1 MTRAARSAVAAALAV
16 ACLGSV
22 HDAQA
27 APIPTT
33 VLSGLLT
40 LSVAPVAATLTTS
53 GSTVSGSLGTTTVID
68 GRLNATGYNV
78 SVTTNGFDLVGPTP
92 SSSTTTHIP
101 ASSVKAAATATTG
114 GTATTTAYATLPAN
128 PLFRLNYAGSVLTV
142 NLTST
147 YTLGLTITVPAA
159 AAAGRYTG
167 TVTQTIA

>member
-16 ACLGSV
+16 ACLESAQRA
-22 HDAQA
+22 DAGVL
-27 APIPTT
+27 PTT
-33 VLSGLLT
+33 ALSGLLT
-40 LSVAPVAATLTTS
+40 LSLAPVSATLTTS

-68 GRLNATGYNV
+68 GRLNATGYDV
-78 SVTTNGFDLVGPTP
+78 SVTTTGFDLVGPTP

-101 ASSVKAAATATTG
+101 ASSAKAAATATTG
-114 GTATTTAYATLPAN
+114 GTASSTAYTALPAN
-128 PLFRLNYAGSVLTV
+128 PLFRLNYSGSVLTV